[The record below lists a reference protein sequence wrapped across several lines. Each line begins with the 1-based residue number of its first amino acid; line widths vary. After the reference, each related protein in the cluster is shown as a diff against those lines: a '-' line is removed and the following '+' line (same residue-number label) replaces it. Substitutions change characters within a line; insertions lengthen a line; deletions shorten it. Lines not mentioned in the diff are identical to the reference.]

1 MNEYTV
7 FSLISSSVFQ
17 MCFFYRFLFFV
28 NSVND
33 KGVNTA
39 LGCVSYSY
47 PSSVIYFNY
56 HSLRISNIFRGNNFP
71 RLHRVWTANVLSSSD
86 DRRVDNHLNSF
97 VKWSSTETSVTAYD
111 LNERPCSALSEMK
124 PVTTNRN
131 LSSWKFFIS
140 SRILEQIPS
149 TIDAASWRK

>member
-47 PSSVIYFNY
+47 SEFSDLFQPSFN
-56 HSLRISNIFRGNNFP
+56 SNFEHFP
-71 RLHRVWTANVLSSSD
+71 
-86 DRRVDNHLNSF
+86 
-97 VKWSSTETSVTAYD
+97 
-111 LNERPCSALSEMK
+111 
-124 PVTTNRN
+124 
-131 LSSWKFFIS
+131 WK
-140 SRILEQIPS
+140 
-149 TIDAASWRK
+149 

>member
-47 PSSVIYFNY
+47 PSSVIYFKH

-86 DRRVDNHLNSF
+86 DRGVDNHLNSF
-97 VKWSSTETSVTAYD
+97 VK
-111 LNERPCSALSEMK
+111 
-124 PVTTNRN
+124 
-131 LSSWKFFIS
+131 
-140 SRILEQIPS
+140 
-149 TIDAASWRK
+149 